1 MKFRLN
7 TIYFKSLMMSIVVIC
22 SCSSAGTSEA
32 TVVEEPIN
40 DIKLA
45 SLQTNEALDVTGVLA
60 TVWGKINDNGGSSV
74 FERGVCYGTTENP
87 VYEGT
92 KKKASS
98 ATGSGDFKTELSE
111 LQSETLYY
119 ARAYAVN
126 NKGVAYGNQIS
137 FKTLKLASPF
147 LVIGELKIAGTQ
159 DLFLDVTLKEH
170 GDLKIQEIGLA
181 YNTVTKPIIA
191 NNKIARSKVED
202 KFKERIRNL
211 KPETLYYVRPY
222 ALTSDGVL
230 YGEEIVMSTIKKGN
244 FTFTLNED
252 SNADA
257 NTKAAYVRIRAAFD
271 GATAYYNNFTS
282 IVKHI
287 TVNYSP
293 GTPTADANFAGN
305 VRVGSDSRYQQ
316 IGTAMHEMAHS
327 VGVGQHSKYWELMV
341 NGKWNGKRAN
351 EILQM
356 MTNDPAAF
364 VKGDSQHFW
373 PNGINGYWEDTASE
387 DLYIL
392 HALILQGMKA
402 DGLPS
407 N

>member
-1 MKFRLN
+1 MKFKPN
-7 TIYFKSLMMSIVVIC
+7 YFKSLVMTIVVVC
-22 SCSSAGTSEA
+22 SCSSSQTSEG
-32 TVVEEPIN
+32 TIGESVKE
-40 DIKLA
+40 IKLA
-45 SLQTNEALDVTGVLA
+45 NLQTNEALDVTGVLA
-60 TVWGKINDNGGSSV
+60 TISAKINDNGGSSV
-74 FERGVCYGTTENP
+74 FERGVCYGTAENP
-87 VYEGT
+87 VFEGL

-98 ATGSGDFKTELSE
+98 VTGAGDFKVELSGLE
-111 LQSETLYY
+111 SETVYY

-126 NKGVAYGNQIS
+126 SKGVAYGNQIS

-147 LVIGELKIAGTQ
+147 LVIGEIKIAGAN

-170 GDLKIQEIGLA
+170 GDLKVQEIGVVYSTA
-181 YNTVTKPIIA
+181 AKPTITD
-191 NNKIARSKVED
+191 NKIVRSKVED
-202 KFKERIRNL
+202 KFKERVRNL

-230 YGEEIVMSTIKKGN
+230 YGEQIVMSTIKKGN
-244 FTFTLNED
+244 FTYTLNED
-252 SNADA
+252 VNADA
-257 NTKAAYVRIRAAFD
+257 NTKAAYIRIKAAFD

-305 VRVGSDSRYQQ
+305 VRVGPDSRYQQ

-327 VGVGQHSKYWELMV
+327 VGVGQHAKYWELMV
-341 NGKWNGKRAN
+341 SGKWQGKRAN

-356 MTNDPAAF
+356 MSNDPLAY

-392 HALILQGMKA
+392 HALILQGMKT